1 MAKQFRVGLFPMCAD
16 VLHAGHIG
24 ALREAKSLCD
34 VLIVALNT
42 QPDGKR
48 PVESVYE
55 RWMKLDNLKCVD
67 AVLPYQGR
75 RDLELVAASLD
86 YDVRFL
92 GGDYVGKT
100 WDGKEQEIQRG
111 IEAYFISRN
120 HGLSSTT
127 LKQRIAAAVLN

>member
-1 MAKQFRVGLFPMCAD
+1 MSKQFRVGLFPMCAD

-24 ALREAKSLCD
+24 ALREAKRLCE

-42 QPDGKR
+42 HPDGKR

-55 RWMKLDNLKCVD
+55 RWMKLDNLNCVD

-86 YDVRFL
+86 YDVRFV
-92 GGDYVGKT
+92 GDDYIDKS
-100 WDGKEQEIQRG
+100 WDGQDQESKRG
-111 IEAYFISRN
+111 IEAYFIRRD
-120 HGLSSTT
+120 HGLSSTA
-127 LKQRIAAAVLN
+127 LKQRIVAAAVH